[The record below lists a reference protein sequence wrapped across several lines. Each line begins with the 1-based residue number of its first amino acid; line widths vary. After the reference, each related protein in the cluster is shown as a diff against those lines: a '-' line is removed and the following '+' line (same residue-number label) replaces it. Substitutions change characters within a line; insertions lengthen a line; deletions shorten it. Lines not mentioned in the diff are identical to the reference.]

1 MKLKNKILLGAISL
15 IAPFFIALNANASD
29 QGADNSKYQGYTFV
43 QGQGSDKFGISQVG
57 GIYNSSLVTQATYNT
72 QVSTGIAQGLRMHT
86 YIWLSDGSDQAQTKK
101 GLDYFLPKV
110 QTPKG
115 SIVAI
120 DYEAGASTDKEANTA
135 NVEYALQRIEEAG
148 YTPMLYSYKSY
159 LDANLDYESLAQ
171 TFGEKL
177 IWIAGYPHSYV
188 TTTPDYS
195 GFPSHKYVAIWQFT
209 DYYKAGGLDGNVD
222 LLGVTKKGYDGT
234 STASNSGATKVVTN
248 STTVAIKQGQTAN
261 NTTKSEIKAGYTVKV
276 NFSTTKWSNG
286 TTIPSWVKGKSY
298 TVQQVSGSKV
308 LLANILS
315 WIDKSNVEILQTA
328 KQATSTGTS
337 SASTY
342 TVKSGD
348 TLSKIAAS
356 YNTTY
361 TRLATLNNIKSPYII
376 YVGEKLKVSG
386 SVTTSSK
393 VYYTVKK
400 GDTLS
405 VISKNYGTTVASI
418 KTLNGLKNV
427 NYIYVGQS
435 LRVK

>member
-1 MKLKNKILLGAISL
+1 MKLKKILAGLGAF
-15 IAPFFIALNANASD
+15 IAPFFIAMIVLAND

-86 YIWLSDGSDQAQTKK
+86 YIWLSDGSNQSQTKT
-101 GLDYFLPKV
+101 GLDYFLPKI

-135 NVEYALQRIEEAG
+135 NVEYALQRIEDAG

-159 LDANLDYESLAQ
+159 LDAKLDYEALAK

-248 STTVAIKQGQTAN
+248 STTTAIKQGQTAN
-261 NTTKSEIKAGYTVKV
+261 NTSKSEIKVGYNVKV
-276 NFSTTKWSNG
+276 NFSATKWSNG
-286 TTIPSWVKGKSY
+286 STIPSWVKGKSY
-298 TVQQVSGSKV
+298 TVQQISGSKV

-328 KQATSTGTS
+328 KQAASTGTG
-337 SASTY
+337 ATY

-348 TLSKIAAS
+348 TLSKIAAN

-361 TRLATLNNIKSPYII
+361 AKLATLNNIKSPYII

-400 GDTLS
+400 SDTLS
-405 VISKNYGTTVASI
+405 VISKNYGTTIASI

-427 NYIYVGQS
+427 NYIYVSQS

>member
-1 MKLKNKILLGAISL
+1 MKLKNKILLGVISM
-15 IAPFFIALNANASD
+15 IAPFFIAVSVFAND

-72 QVSTGIAQGLRMHT
+72 QVSTGIAQGLRMHS
-86 YIWLSDGSDQAQTKK
+86 YIWLSDGDDQAQTKA

-120 DYEAGASTDKEANTA
+120 DYEAGASTDREANTA
-135 NVEYALQRIEEAG
+135 NVEYALQRIEDAG

-159 LDANLDYESLAQ
+159 LDTNLNYEEIAQ
-171 TFGEKL
+171 TFGDNF
-177 IWIAGYPHSYV
+177 IWIARYASSSV
-188 TTTPDYS
+188 TTTPNYNY
-195 GFPSHKYVAIWQFT
+195 FPSHKYVAIWQFT

-222 LLGVTKKGYDGT
+222 LTGVTKKGYDGT
-234 STASNSGATKVVTN
+234 STASNTGATKVVTN
-248 STTVAIKQGQTAN
+248 STTTAIKQGQTAN
-261 NTTKSEIKAGYTVKV
+261 NTSKSEIKAGYNVKV
-276 NFSTTKWSNG
+276 NFSATKWSNG
-286 TTIPSWVKGKSY
+286 STIPSWVKGKNY
-298 TVQQVSGSKV
+298 TVQQISGSKV

-328 KQATSTGTS
+328 KQAASTGAS
-337 SASTY
+337 STY

-348 TLSKIAAS
+348 TLSEIAAS

-361 TRLATLNNIKSPYII
+361 AKLATLNNIKSPYII
-376 YVGEKLKVSG
+376 YPGQALKVSG
-386 SVTTSSK
+386 SLTVSSK

-405 VISKNYGTTVASI
+405 AIAKEYGTTVASI
-418 KTLNGLKNV
+418 KELSGLKNV

>member
-1 MKLKNKILLGAISL
+1 MKLKKILAGLGAF
-15 IAPFFIALNANASD
+15 IAPFIFAISVLAND

-43 QGQGSDKFGISQVG
+43 QGQASDKFGISQIG
-57 GIYNSSLVTQATYNT
+57 GIYNSSLVTQSTYNS
-72 QVSTGIAQGLRMHT
+72 QVSTGIAQSLRMHS
-86 YIWLSDGSDQAQTKK
+86 YIWLSDGADQSQTKT
-101 GLDYFLPKV
+101 GLDYFLPKI

-120 DYEAGASTDKEANTA
+120 DYEAGASTDKQANTA
-135 NVEYALQRIEEAG
+135 NVEYALQRIKDAG

-159 LDANLDYESLAQ
+159 LDTNLDYESLAE

-177 IWIAGYPHSYV
+177 IWIASYPHSYV

-195 GFPSHKYVAIWQFT
+195 GFPIHKYVAIWQFT
-209 DYYKAGGLDGNVD
+209 NYYKAGGLDGNVD

-248 STTVAIKQGQTAN
+248 STTAAIKQGQTAN
-261 NTTKSEIKAGYTVKV
+261 NTTKSEIKTGYTVKV
-276 NFSTTKWSNG
+276 NFSAIKWSNG
-286 TTIPSWVKGKSY
+286 STIPSWVKGKSY
-298 TVQQVSGSKV
+298 TVQQISGNKV

-315 WIDKSNVEILQTA
+315 WVDKSNVEILQTA
-328 KQATSTGTS
+328 KQAESTGAS
-337 SASTY
+337 STY

-348 TLSKIAAS
+348 TLSKIAAN

-361 TRLATLNNIKSPYII
+361 VKLATLNNIKAPYII
-376 YVGEKLKVSG
+376 YSGQALKVSG
-386 SVTTSSK
+386 SVTISSK
-393 VYYTVKK
+393 LYYTVRK

-405 VISKNYGTTVASI
+405 EIAKHYGATVANI
-418 KTLNGLKNV
+418 KSLNGLKNV

-435 LRVK
+435 LRTR

>member
-1 MKLKNKILLGAISL
+1 MKLKKILAGMGAF
-15 IAPFFIALNANASD
+15 IAPFFIAMIVLAND

-86 YIWLSDGSDQAQTKK
+86 YIWLSDGSNQSQTKT
-101 GLDYFLPKV
+101 GLDYFLPKI

-120 DYEAGASTDKEANTA
+120 DYESGATGDTEANTA
-135 NVEYALQRIEEAG
+135 NIQYAMERIKEAG
-148 YTPMLYSYKSY
+148 YTPMLYTYKPYMLSHV
-159 LDANLDYESLAQ
+159 NLEEVAKS
-171 TFGEKL
+171 FGDRFV
-177 IWIAGYPHSYV
+177 WIAGYPHSYV

-195 GFPSHKYVAIWQFT
+195 GFPSMNYVAIWQFT
-209 DYYKAGGLDGNVD
+209 NYYKAGGLDGNVD

-234 STASNSGATKVVTN
+234 STASNTGATKVVTN
-248 STTVAIKQGQTAN
+248 STTAAIKQGQTAN
-261 NTTKSEIKAGYTVKV
+261 NTTKSEIKIGYTVKV
-276 NFSTTKWSNG
+276 NFSATKWSNG
-286 TTIPSWVKGKSY
+286 ATIPSWVKGKSY
-298 TVQQVSGSKV
+298 TVQQVNGNKV

-328 KQATSTGTS
+328 KQATSTGTNS
-337 SASTY
+337 TSTY

-348 TLSKIAAS
+348 TLSKIATS

-361 TRLATLNNIKSPYII
+361 SKLAALNNIKSPYII
-376 YVGEKLKVSG
+376 RIGQTLKISG
-386 SVTTSSK
+386 SVTVSLTT
-393 VYYTVKK
+393 YYTVKK

-405 VISKNYGTTVASI
+405 AIAKKHGTTVASI
-418 KTLNGLKNV
+418 KALSGLKNV
-427 NYIYVGQS
+427 NYIYIGQS

>member
-1 MKLKNKILLGAISL
+1 
-15 IAPFFIALNANASD
+15 
-29 QGADNSKYQGYTFV
+29 
-43 QGQGSDKFGISQVG
+43 
-57 GIYNSSLVTQATYNT
+57 
-72 QVSTGIAQGLRMHT
+72 
-86 YIWLSDGSDQAQTKK
+86 SDGSDQAQTKK

-135 NVEYALQRIEEAG
+135 NIEYALQRIEEAG

-222 LLGVTKKGYDGT
+222 LLDVTKKGYDGT

-248 STTVAIKQGQTAN
+248 STTTAIKQGQTAN

-276 NFSTTKWSNG
+276 NFSATKWSNG

-298 TVQQVSGSKV
+298 TIQQASGSKV

-342 TVKSGD
+342 TVKLGD

-361 TRLATLNNIKSPYII
+361 TKLATLNNIKSPYTI

-386 SVTTSSK
+386 FVTTSSK

>member
-1 MKLKNKILLGAISL
+1 
-15 IAPFFIALNANASD
+15 
-29 QGADNSKYQGYTFV
+29 
-43 QGQGSDKFGISQVG
+43 
-57 GIYNSSLVTQATYNT
+57 
-72 QVSTGIAQGLRMHT
+72 
-86 YIWLSDGSDQAQTKK
+86 
-101 GLDYFLPKV
+101 
-110 QTPKG
+110 
-115 SIVAI
+115 
-120 DYEAGASTDKEANTA
+120 
-135 NVEYALQRIEEAG
+135 
-148 YTPMLYSYKSY
+148 
-159 LDANLDYESLAQ
+159 
-171 TFGEKL
+171 
-177 IWIAGYPHSYV
+177 
-188 TTTPDYS
+188 
-195 GFPSHKYVAIWQFT
+195 
-209 DYYKAGGLDGNVD
+209 
-222 LLGVTKKGYDGT
+222 
-234 STASNSGATKVVTN
+234 ASNSGATKVVTN
-248 STTVAIKQGQTAN
+248 STTTAIKQGQTAN

-298 TVQQVSGSKV
+298 TIQQASGSKV

-342 TVKSGD
+342 TVKLGD

-361 TRLATLNNIKSPYII
+361 TKLATLNNIKSPYTI

-386 SVTTSSK
+386 FVTTSSK

>member
-1 MKLKNKILLGAISL
+1 
-15 IAPFFIALNANASD
+15 
-29 QGADNSKYQGYTFV
+29 
-43 QGQGSDKFGISQVG
+43 
-57 GIYNSSLVTQATYNT
+57 
-72 QVSTGIAQGLRMHT
+72 
-86 YIWLSDGSDQAQTKK
+86 SDGSDQAQTKK